1 MWIDRHLEAMAGG
14 SEVECMGPSLD
25 APLVS
30 PLNCMA
36 MAVELPPIS
45 TEDSCSMTGREVV
58 VQMRLPGEPWG
69 DVQRDVQSGSVIV
82 GDLDP
87 LQAVE
92 FRIALRS
99 KCSGSTCH
107 GGDGGA
113 AASEGACDT
122 RAAAVA
128 MEVGESPLAEAR
140 EG

>member
-1 MWIDRHLEAMAGG
+1 
-14 SEVECMGPSLD
+14 MGPSLD

-45 TEDSCSMTGREVV
+45 TADSCSMTGREVV

-92 FRIALRS
+92 FRIALRRPGQPDWVGQETQRMVTEEVLS
-99 KCSGSTCH
+99 PEQLCLGRQRAAE
-107 GGDGGA
+107 GREREEA
-113 AASEGACDT
+113 AAPPAPP
-122 RAAAVA
+122 
-128 MEVGESPLAEAR
+128 SPDPAR
-140 EG
+140 PSLS